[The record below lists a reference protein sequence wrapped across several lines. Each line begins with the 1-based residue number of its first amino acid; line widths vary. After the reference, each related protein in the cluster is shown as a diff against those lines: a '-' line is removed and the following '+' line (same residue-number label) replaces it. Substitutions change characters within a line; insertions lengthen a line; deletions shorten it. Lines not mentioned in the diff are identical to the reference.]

1 MISVLR
7 ILVPLVCLIATVGPD
22 SLIAAPRNQAAAT
35 VEMVCAV
42 AVHPEAYRGRRVSV
56 RGRVYEVF
64 GRMYLRD
71 DSCPESVRLVVSKNP
86 IDSQS
91 ARRIADFRKYISA
104 RVRPRARHSVCAGC
118 NRYRVQ
124 GTVTGRVS
132 LEPQRAAGSLQ
143 RQRSVLMIDDVSG
156 LEAEDLYGSFYSA
169 AQYEPALAALS
180 DRR

>member
-1 MISVLR
+1 
-7 ILVPLVCLIATVGPD
+7 
-22 SLIAAPRNQAAAT
+22 
-35 VEMVCAV
+35 
-42 AVHPEAYRGRRVSV
+42 
-56 RGRVYEVF
+56 
-64 GRMYLRD
+64 
-71 DSCPESVRLVVSKNP
+71 
-86 IDSQS
+86 
-91 ARRIADFRKYISA
+91 
-104 RVRPRARHSVCAGC
+104 
-118 NRYRVQ
+118 VQ